1 MRKEREQ
8 LINLVKLQ
16 AKEMEVILQT
26 ALLLFASCCLC
37 GGFFI
42 FLLNQL
48 LTFDPSQ
55 ALKAEINMLRHK
67 GGHIYTPVSRH

>member
-26 ALLLFASCCLC
+26 ALLLFSSCCLF
-37 GGFFI
+37 GEFFI
-42 FLLNQL
+42 FLS
-48 LTFDPSQ
+48 F
-55 ALKAEINMLRHK
+55 
-67 GGHIYTPVSRH
+67 Y

>member
-16 AKEMEVILQT
+16 AKEMEV
-26 ALLLFASCCLC
+26 LFCCQRVLVEHLFC
-37 GGFFI
+37 GGFCAAHPAI
-42 FLLNQL
+42 L
-48 LTFDPSQ
+48 Q

-67 GGHIYTPVSRH
+67 GGHIYTPVSRQ

>member
-16 AKEMEVILQT
+16 AKEMEVRVCAAELVVC
-26 ALLLFASCCLC
+26 SGCCWGWPHPVTL
-37 GGFFI
+37 
-42 FLLNQL
+42 
-48 LTFDPSQ
+48 Q

-67 GGHIYTPVSRH
+67 GGHIYTPMSRQ

>member
-16 AKEMEVILQT
+16 AKEMEV
-26 ALLLFASCCLC
+26 LLLPLC
-37 GGFFI
+37 VDRLSVQYVPHFGV
-42 FLLNQL
+42 L
-48 LTFDPSQ
+48 Q